1 MKVAEIRELTTD
13 ELAKKIRNAKDDLA
27 DLNFKHSLNQLENPM
42 MIRNLKKEIARMW
55 TVLTEK
61 ENEK

>member
-1 MKVAEIRELTTD
+1 MKVAEIRELTSD

-42 MIRNLKKEIARMW
+42 MIRKLRKEIARMW

-61 ENEK
+61 DNEK